1 MRTQENTRVIWKHP
15 LGRFELRETEHY
27 SLFEHRTYVTR
38 ECVFTPEVD
47 ARGLAS
53 DVCVPY
59 QPPEDKPRRVFRQ
72 VTPEEEEQFA
82 DLYRDG
88 MLVREIARKFG
99 RSDTTIAAAL
109 RRQGCRLQPRVY
121 WTDSEVRKAVKMR
134 KAGAMYKEIGA
145 ALGKSEGAVQD
156 KFIRMGLELIV

>member
-1 MRTQENTRVIWKHP
+1 MRKKEKTRVIWRHP
-15 LGRFELRETEHY
+15 QGRFEIQETEHY
-27 SLFEHRTYVTR
+27 SLFEHRTYYTR

-53 DVCVPY
+53 AVDVPY

-82 DLYRDG
+82 EWYRAG
-88 MLVREIARKFG
+88 MLVREIAQKFG
-99 RSDTTIAAAL
+99 RADTTIAAAL
-109 RRQGCRLQPRVY
+109 RRQGCRLQPRIY